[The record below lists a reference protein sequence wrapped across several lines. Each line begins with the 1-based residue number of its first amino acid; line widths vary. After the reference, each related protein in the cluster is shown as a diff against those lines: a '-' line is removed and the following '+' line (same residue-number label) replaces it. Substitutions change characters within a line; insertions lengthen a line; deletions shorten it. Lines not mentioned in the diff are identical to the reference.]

1 MSAPSRRLPA
11 ALAERARAYTA
22 APVTPVPARPAATV
36 VLLRDGKAGV
46 EAYLLRRRLTMAF
59 AAGMYAFPGG
69 KVDPRDAHASPAWA
83 GPPPEEW
90 GRRLG
95 VDAETARAAVCAA
108 VRETFEEAAVLL
120 AGAGPA
126 SVVGD
131 TGGPDWESDRQ
142 ALLAGALPLGELL
155 SRRGLVLRSDL
166 LGAWSR
172 WITPR
177 FESRRY
183 DTWFFVAALPEA
195 QQARD
200 VSGEADAVVWL
211 RPADAVAA
219 AGTGDAAML
228 PPTWVTLEEIAAY
241 RSVAEVL
248 AAAAAR
254 TAEAPIPAWT
264 PGWVIRDDEV
274 STLLPSDEG
283 YPGDD
288 PGVPGDDPGGA
299 A

>member
-1 MSAPSRRLPA
+1 MSAPSHRLPA
-11 ALAERARAYTA
+11 ALAERARAFTA
-22 APVTPVPARPAATV
+22 APGTPVPARPAATV
-36 VLLRDGKAGV
+36 VLLRDRDSGV

-69 KVDPRDAHASPAWA
+69 KIDPRDTQASPAWA
-83 GPPPEEW
+83 GPSAGEW

-95 VDAETARAAVCAA
+95 VAAETARAAVCAA
-108 VRETFEEAAVLL
+108 VRETFEEAGVLL

-131 TGGPDWESDRQ
+131 TSSPDWESDRR
-142 ALLAGALPLGELL
+142 ALLGGGLALAELL
-155 SRRGLVLRSDL
+155 SRRGLVLRTDL

-172 WITPR
+172 WVTPR

-183 DTWFFVAALPEA
+183 DTCFFVAALPEA

-219 AGTGDAAML
+219 AGTGAAAML
-228 PPTWVTLEEIAAY
+228 PPTWVTLEELAEY
-241 RSVAEVL
+241 RSAADVL

-254 TAEAPIPAWT
+254 TAEAPIPPWT
-264 PGWVIRDDEV
+264 PGWVIEDDEV
-274 STLLPSDEG
+274 SMLLPGDEG

-288 PGVPGDDPGGA
+288 PGGDA
-299 A
+299 

>member
-11 ALAERARAYTA
+11 ALADRARAYTA
-22 APVTPVPARPAATV
+22 APTTPVTARPSATV
-36 VLLRDGKAGV
+36 VLLRDGDAGV

-69 KVDPRDAHASPAWA
+69 KVDPRDAQASLAWA
-83 GPPPEEW
+83 GPSPEEW

-95 VDAETARAAVCAA
+95 VAAETARAAVCAA
-108 VRETFEEAAVLL
+108 VRETFEEAGVLL

-126 SVVGD
+126 SVVRN
-131 TGGPDWESDRQ
+131 TTGPDWESDRQ
-142 ALLAGALPLGELL
+142 ALLDGGLPLAELL
-155 SRRGLVLRSDL
+155 SRRRLVLRSDL

-211 RPADAVAA
+211 RPVDAVAA
-219 AGTGDAAML
+219 AGTGAAAML
-228 PPTWVTLEEIAAY
+228 PPTWVTLEEIVACRNAAD
-241 RSVAEVL
+241 VL

-264 PGWVIRDDEV
+264 PGWVIQDDGV
-274 STLLPSDEG
+274 SMLLPGDEG

-288 PGVPGDDPGGA
+288 PGGA

>member
-11 ALAERARAYTA
+11 ALAERARAFSA
-22 APVTPVPARPAATV
+22 APGTPVPARPAATV
-36 VLLRDGKAGV
+36 VLLRDREAGG
-46 EAYLLRRRLTMAF
+46 EADLLRRRLTMAF

-69 KVDPRDAHASPAWA
+69 KVDPRDAQASPAWA
-83 GPPPEEW
+83 GPSAEQW

-95 VDAETARAAVCAA
+95 VAAETAQAAVCAA
-108 VRETFEEAAVLL
+108 VRETFEEAGVLL

-131 TGGPDWESDRQ
+131 TSGPDWESDRR
-142 ALLAGALPLGELL
+142 ALLGGGVALAELL
-155 SRRGLVLRSDL
+155 SRRGLVLRTDL

-172 WITPR
+172 WVTPR

-200 VSGEADAVVWL
+200 VSGEADAVAWL

-219 AGTGDAAML
+219 AGNGAAAML
-228 PPTWVTLEEIAAY
+228 PPTWVTLEALAADG
-241 RSVAEVL
+241 SAAGVL

-254 TAEAPIPAWT
+254 TALAPITPCT
-264 PGWVIRDDEV
+264 PGWVIEGDDV
-274 STLLPSDEG
+274 STLLPGDEG

-288 PGVPGDDPGGA
+288 PGGDA
-299 A
+299 